1 MNLHEID
8 LSLLLNPYRE
18 FMLIRVGLTV
28 PPSPHSTLNTI
39 SKVKNCTC
47 EKFLCF
53 FRNKAKLLSHVLNPH
68 KKAKTLPPQKVKED
82 RKEEIVINKKETKRR
97 VKKTHR

>member
-1 MNLHEID
+1 MD
-8 LSLLLNPYRE
+8 KCLNFE
-18 FMLIRVGLTV
+18 NNGISHKNVTLESTLIFAQCA
-28 PPSPHSTLNTI
+28 PTLNTI

-82 RKEEIVINKKETKRR
+82 RKEETIINKKESKRR